1 MMDKIRKSKTGG
13 RFKFEAA
20 VRRKA
25 VLEFH
30 NGTETIRGISRA
42 YGIAPATFRYWIKW
56 YEQDQAQLISLD
68 AMDEDKDSSTS
79 EQVPT
84 SEKWE
89 ELQEEL
95 RLAKVK
101 LACLETLIDI
111 TEQDLGIDI
120 RKKAG
125 TRSSEE

>member
-1 MMDKIRKSKTGG
+1 MDKIRKSKTGG
-13 RFKFEAA
+13 RFKFEPA

-30 NGTETIRGISRA
+30 NGTGTIKGTSRA
-42 YGIAPATFRYWIKW
+42 YGIAPATFRYWIRW
-56 YEQDQAQLISLD
+56 YEQDQAQLIPLG
-68 AMDEDKDSSTS
+68 AMDADNDQSTS
-79 EQVPT
+79 EQESSPEQLKV
-84 SEKWE
+84 
-89 ELQEEL
+89 LQEEL

-111 TEQDLGIDI
+111 TEHDLGIDI